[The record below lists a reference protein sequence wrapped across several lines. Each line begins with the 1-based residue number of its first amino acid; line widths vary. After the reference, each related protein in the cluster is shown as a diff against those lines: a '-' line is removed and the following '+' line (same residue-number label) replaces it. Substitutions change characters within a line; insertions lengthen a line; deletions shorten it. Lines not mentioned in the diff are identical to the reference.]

1 MKGLTD
7 QITHFFENQGF
18 VIVSTIDKN
27 GRPHS
32 SCKGIVQI
40 QKKGKVY
47 LFDLYQARTYKNLQ
61 INTNISITAVDEHK
75 FEGYCLKGK
84 AQLVAGEALT
94 AQTIKAWEEK
104 IAGRITK
111 RMIRN
116 IREDKVITR
125 HSEVLLPRPQYLIMM
140 EVEEIVDLIPQEL
153 RRAKNG

>member
-1 MKGLTD
+1 MKILTD
-7 QITHFFENQGF
+7 RIIHFFSNQDF

-27 GRPHS
+27 GRPHGS
-32 SCKGIVQI
+32 SKGIVQI
-40 QKKGKVY
+40 QKKGRVY
-47 LFDLYQARTYKNLQ
+47 LFDLYKARTYKNLQ
-61 INTNISITAVDEHK
+61 SNTNISITAVDEHK

-84 AQLVAGEALT
+84 AQLVAGGALT

-111 RMIRN
+111 RMIGN

-125 HSEVLLPRPQYLIMM
+125 HSEALLPRPQYLIMM
-140 EVEEIVDLIPQEL
+140 EVEEIVDLIPQNL

>member
-7 QITHFFENQGF
+7 RIIHFFENQGF
-18 VIVSTIDKN
+18 VIVSTIGTN
-27 GRPHS
+27 GIPHS

-40 QKKGKVY
+40 QKEGRVY
-47 LFDLYQARTYKNLQ
+47 LLDLYKTKTYRNLQ
-61 INTNISITAVDEHK
+61 SNTNISITAVDEHK

-84 AQLVAGEALT
+84 AKIVDGRDLDL
-94 AQTIKAWEEK
+94 QTIKAWEEK

-125 HSEVLLPRPQYLIMM
+125 HSEALLPRPEYLIMM
-140 EVEEIVDLIPQEL
+140 GVEEIVDLIPQNL
-153 RRAKNG
+153 RKA

>member
-7 QITHFFENQGF
+7 RIMHFFGNQGF

-40 QKKGKVY
+40 QKEGRIY
-47 LFDLYQARTYKNLQ
+47 LFDLYKAGTYKNLRS
-61 INTNISITAVDEHK
+61 NTNISITAVDEHK

-84 AQLVAGEALT
+84 ARIVAGGALNP
-94 AQTIKAWEEK
+94 QTIKAWEEK

-111 RMIRN
+111 RMVRN
-116 IREDKVITR
+116 IREDKAVTR
-125 HSEVLLPRPQYLIMM
+125 HSEALLPRPQYLIMM
-140 EVEEIVDLIPQEL
+140 GVEEIVDLIPQNL
-153 RRAKNG
+153 RRD

>member
-7 QITHFFENQGF
+7 RIIHFFENQSF
-18 VIVSTIDKN
+18 VIVSTIDNN
-27 GRPHS
+27 GIPHS
-32 SCKGIVQI
+32 SCKGIVEI
-40 QKKGKVY
+40 QKEGRVY
-47 LFDLYQARTYKNLQ
+47 LFDLYKARTYKNLQ
-61 INTNISITAVDEHK
+61 SNTNISITAVDEHK

-84 AQLVAGEALT
+84 ARIVAGRALT

-125 HSEVLLPRPQYLIMM
+125 HSEALLPRPEYMIMM
-140 EVEEIVDLIPQEL
+140 EVEEIVDLIPQNL
-153 RRAKNG
+153 RRT

>member
-7 QITHFFENQGF
+7 RIIHFFGNQGF

-40 QKKGKVY
+40 QKEGRIY
-47 LFDLYQARTYKNLQ
+47 LFDLYKAGTYKNLQ
-61 INTNISITAVDEHK
+61 SNTNISITSVDEHK

-84 AQLVAGEALT
+84 ARIVAGGALNS
-94 AQTIKAWEEK
+94 QTIKTWEEK

-111 RMIRN
+111 RMVRN
-116 IREDKVITR
+116 IREDKAVTR
-125 HSEVLLPRPQYLIMM
+125 HSEALLPRPQYLIMM
-140 EVEEIVDLIPQEL
+140 GVEEIVDLIPQNL
-153 RRAKNG
+153 RRP